1 MSVTVLYED
10 SAASADAAEVAG
22 DALWLSPVE
31 LLRVSGWEIKPEG
44 VCRGEV
50 CVPVPADRAQ
60 ELVRAGAGGSWLNLT
75 GFARYIE
82 QPYAR
87 DEAGAAWYFAAPAA
101 ERRDGL
107 LLRAAAVGVA
117 RAQGAAGAVGVVVR
131 LPLRPAGLAGAAHGA
146 RRAGLRGR
154 DGGVRDE
161 GARGGGAVDRGGE
174 PGAPVAHR
182 HAARGG
188 GALQHA
194 QRAGGVLDR

>member
-107 LLRAAAVGVA
+107 LLLEAPDFV
-117 RAQGAAGAVGVVVR
+117 
-131 LPLRPAGLAGAAHGA
+131 LPDLAGREQRLSA
-146 RRAGLRGR
+146 LRGR
-154 DGGVRDE
+154 KVLL
-161 GARGGGAVDRGGE
+161 
-174 PGAPVAHR
+174 
-182 HAARGG
+182 
-188 GALQHA
+188 ALWA
-194 QRAGGVLDR
+194 SW